1 MPSDHT
7 TPKEPESTYVA
18 LHDTAAERPR
28 SPGRSW
34 SSSSIC
40 VTVVVAAIAVAAGAA
55 LYCNQLHEAQPNEW
69 LVVVENGTMV
79 RGGIGMRHLAT
90 FGQQVV
96 RFPSSI
102 QRVKF
107 KAQQVTREMQGIE
120 VEGFAIWTVYRDGDG
135 PFRAY
140 RNLDGMSR
148 SGLQATNTNMAAMAE
163 SVIRA
168 QVANLNINEVI
179 TGRDTMRKK
188 LTGSMMEVVKGWGI
202 WLETVEITDVKIL
215 SSSLFSNL
223 QTKFR
228 EESRHAA
235 EQHRLEV
242 QQKLDL
248 KKEQTELEV
257 AKTRAS
263 ARREKA
269 VFEAEQSAAELQEQE
284 ATAAKRQELALQQHS
299 REHELKMRKMEDDAK
314 LKAAKTEHQMKE
326 AERAAEA
333 KLALQ
338 AKVLKLEQTMTPLNV
353 QSAQLTALKE
363 IYAKLPLRE
372 VKLVHVANNA
382 GGNSTQ
388 GMDAMLPGMAAL
400 QGMQGV

>member
-1 MPSDHT
+1 M
-7 TPKEPESTYVA
+7 
-18 LHDTAAERPR
+18 
-28 SPGRSW
+28 G
-34 SSSSIC
+34 
-40 VTVVVAAIAVAAGAA
+40 
-55 LYCNQLHEAQPNEW
+55 
-69 LVVVENGTMV
+69 
-79 RGGIGMRHLAT
+79 
-90 FGQQVV
+90 
-96 RFPSSI
+96 
-102 QRVKF
+102 
-107 KAQQVTREMQGIE
+107 QGIE

-168 QVANLNINEVI
+168 LVANLNINEVI

-228 EESRHAA
+228 EESRH
-235 EQHRLEV
+235 
-242 QQKLDL
+242 
-248 KKEQTELEV
+248 
-257 AKTRAS
+257 
-263 ARREKA
+263 
-269 VFEAEQSAAELQEQE
+269 AAELQEQE